1 MQQLRIIWST
11 GDSADIL
18 STRLHFR
25 PATPLPSTF
34 AMSLSRRELI
44 RIGGLSVFAP
54 GLASVADAAPSKSQ
68 NSCIFIMLQGG
79 LSQLDSWDP
88 KPDAVLEI
96 RGSFRHAATKTPG
109 VQFTVMMSRSAQIS
123 EHLCVIRSMTHKFTN
138 HIAGTYITLTGSTN
152 QPDRDREA
160 HGDDFPGP
168 GAVLNYL
175 SPKQSDRNAVPRSI
189 SLPNWLSIPGPS
201 NRMPGQYAGFL
212 GSVNDPFLVEGDPA
226 NKNYRPLALSLPEG
240 VDGSR
245 MGTRLTLMKQLD
257 SAARLL
263 EKELNQRHDHL
274 KSSAYDMVVS
284 GTVRKALDLSQESDA
299 RRDRYG
305 RNRVGQSMLL
315 ARRLVEAGVQFV
327 GFNEFNQKWDTHGG
341 LVGRYKQIVPEMEAA
356 FASLV
361 EDLAE
366 RGMLDRT
373 LVINTGEFGRTP
385 KINGGAGRDHWPN
398 VYSLVMAGGGIR
410 GGQVYGKSDSRGA
423 EVLSQP
429 VSPADVLS
437 TMYHILGVPPNSE
450 LRDRLDRPIQ
460 LSEGR
465 VLTELL

>member
-1 MQQLRIIWST
+1 MNI
-11 GDSADIL
+11 
-18 STRLHFR
+18 
-25 PATPLPSTF
+25 
-34 AMSLSRRELI
+34 SRRELI
-44 RIGGLSVFAP
+44 RLGGLSI
-54 GLASVADAAPSKSQ
+54 LAAGPAAASAAHSGSAHK
-68 NSCIFIMLQGG
+68 SCIFMMLQGG

-88 KPDAVLEI
+88 KPDAVPEI
-96 RGSFRHAATKTPG
+96 RGSFRHASTATPG
-109 VQFTVMMSRSAQIS
+109 IQFSELMQRSAAIS

-175 SPKQSDRNAVPRSI
+175 SPRRTSQAHSVPRSI

-212 GSVNDPFLVEGDPA
+212 GSVHDPFLLEGNPA
-226 NKNYRPLALSLPEG
+226 QKEYRPLALSLPDG
-240 VDGSR
+240 VDGNR
-245 MGTRLTLMKQLD
+245 MGSRLGLMKQLD
-257 SAARLL
+257 SATRFL
-263 EKELNQRHDHL
+263 EAELNQRYDHL
-274 KSSAYDMVVS
+274 KHSAWNMVVS
-284 GTVRKALDLSQESDA
+284 GEVRRALDLSQEKDA
-299 RRDRYG
+299 LRDRYG
-305 RNRVGQSMLL
+305 RNRVGQSVLL

-356 FASLV
+356 FAALV
-361 EDLAE
+361 EDLAD
-366 RGMLDRT
+366 RGLLDRT

-398 VYSLVMAGGGIR
+398 VYSLVMAGGGLQ
-410 GGQVYGKSDSRGA
+410 GGRVYGESDSRGA

-437 TMYHILGVPPNSE
+437 TMYHILGVAPDVE

-460 LSEGR
+460 LSDGR
-465 VLTELL
+465 VLSELLNTAAAH